1 MGGGGSSTR
10 MALVCANSEDSRES
24 VRSLQSALIYADFYN
39 SSKSK
44 YIFSLTTCIEKKV
57 WNTYKNVYE
66 NTNLSFF
73 EKTKCSDSVLK
84 FLIARLQWI
93 GILARTFSG
102 PKIVK

>member
-1 MGGGGSSTR
+1 

-24 VRSLQSALIYADFYN
+24 VRSLQSALICAD
-39 SSKSK
+39 
-44 YIFSLTTCIEKKV
+44 
-57 WNTYKNVYE
+57 
-66 NTNLSFF
+66 F